1 MPGLRKLIDTAIVD
15 AFSKI
20 LVLPNKLVIPILSDF
35 NNNELDDF
43 KTMEPKVC
51 LYFINKK
58 KNIFFY
64 VWIKF

>member
-51 LYFINKK
+51 LYFIN
-58 KNIFFY
+58 
-64 VWIKF
+64 